1 MYSSVFIW
9 DRTKE
14 YKLEE
19 SMHTL
24 MPRVTQREG
33 QWALH
38 QIFLRNEIS
47 VFWILTGFFCTASV
61 IWWKWNN
68 LSYCIIFN
76 INHTRRS
83 QGRYTFLLPQT
94 HFNYPK
100 FHIAFLIVFCWLA
113 HTVRCL
119 LWVISNTNSPRI
131 VFIRIQSLFNA
142 SNFLKRFFFRHSRCI
157 R

>member
-68 LSYCIIFN
+68 LSYCIIFK

-83 QGRYTFLLPQT
+83 QGRYTAALVP
-94 HFNYPK
+94 
-100 FHIAFLIVFCWLA
+100 
-113 HTVRCL
+113 
-119 LWVISNTNSPRI
+119 LWVRKTSAVQHTKTLTSFQEKEGITY
-131 VFIRIQSLFNA
+131 A
-142 SNFLKRFFFRHSRCI
+142 SEMWIFQVNVASFKQELP
-157 R
+157 